1 MKKFLLSLLALI
13 MLNVEAQNSI
23 ASIDKINL
31 TSLDNSF
38 LVKSSPDPLFLGI
51 SQFHNKVAILN
62 LDLKTIEWKSFY
74 KKITKFAT
82 LYGAVNG
89 GTSLSD
95 RDVFSVNSGLQTETV
110 KTPYDYSVILGVR
123 KISRMGYEVKEAFK
137 NGKENSFSDASTIG
151 RIKGFEYLFELSYVR
166 QEGEN
171 YANQHHFLRYIDDT
185 YILKGEYLED
195 GFADIKYVETSQRYR
210 YKVENFGGNIS
221 FFPAV
226 LKKGRLSFNIGA
238 AQRLSEPYG
247 YDPLAEWVLDNGSL
261 HYTFLAL
268 EEGYNVDF
276 TNPEGIQYL
285 DPSGRV
291 VATSTEVWEA
301 VVIPTVLANYSEKK
315 RNELD
320 NTTQHSLIVGFD
332 YYLYTKKLWLHSWGN
347 LMPYHYDQGDE
358 FSYHKY
364 NGGEQWYDYSGGLI
378 FGYKLDKHLGVF
390 VEGKYNKYWNREW
403 HDFSFGVNY
412 IIF

>member
-1 MKKFLLSLLALI
+1 MKKLLLLVLTLFT
-13 MLNVEAQNSI
+13 LNVMAQDTTL
-23 ASIDKINL
+23 ASVSTDPLLLKLTQFHTKVATINL
-31 TSLDNSF
+31 DISTLKLDVN
-38 LVKSSPDPLFLGI
+38 
-51 SQFHNKVAILN
+51 
-62 LDLKTIEWKSFY
+62 W

-82 LYGAVNG
+82 VYGAVNG

-95 RDVFSVNSGLQTETV
+95 RDVFSVTNGLQTSTV
-110 KTPYDYSVILGVR
+110 ETPYDYSVILGVR
-123 KISRMGYEVKEAFK
+123 KIARMGYEPKEAFK
-137 NGKENSFSDASTIG
+137 NGQENSFSDASTVG
-151 RIKGFEYLFELSYVR
+151 KVKGFEYLFELSYVR
-166 QEGEN
+166 QEGESYN
-171 YANQHHFLRYIDDT
+171 NQHHFLRYIDDT

-195 GFADIKYVETSQRYR
+195 GFADIKYFETSQRYR
-210 YKVENFGGNIS
+210 HKVESLDNLTFLPNE
-221 FFPAV
+221 F
-226 LKKGRLSFNIGA
+226 KKGKLSFNIGA
-238 AQRLSEPYG
+238 AQRIAEPYG

-268 EEGYNVDF
+268 EEGYSVDF

-285 DPSGRV
+285 DPSGNV

-301 VVIPTVLANYSEKK
+301 VVIPTVLADYSEKK
-315 RNELD
+315 RDELE
-320 NTTQHSLIVGFD
+320 NTIQHSLIVGFD

-378 FGYKLDKHLGVF
+378 FGYKINKHLGVF

-403 HDFSFGVNY
+403 HDFSLGINY
-412 IIF
+412 ILF